1 MNRLFDHRKILATA
15 LMILIFV
22 FSFLYIPF
30 GINVPEPVDELLK
43 IVSQTPNSKTL
54 YLSSFDDYY
63 QNDVKQYELRIGGLD
78 FAEQGR
84 KQIIQAASLGQDFFN
99 EFLNSH
105 NVTHVLVPLTSAVRG
120 EIRYKWGEF
129 GAVRIKLIEP
139 YFKMITGSGGDF
151 PLVLY
156 QLYLGKIHNTQ
167 RVIDP
172 EYELKWG
179 PQVRSSFYE
188 LQSTVEEDGLYRYKY
203 SFSYENNLDANWVY
217 GYPTVQ
223 SGVAKKTEYVQFK
236 YESNSADLARVSI
249 ALTLVAAYGSNA
261 PVQVLKVSKNQ
272 DAKSY
277 ILEASKPLVVIVE
290 VESGDMISVQNVLP
304 CRQPRLFQPDDL
316 DLREYCF
323 GVVDIEVRALRS
335 STQG

>member
-15 LMILIFV
+15 LIILIFV

-30 GINVPEPVDELLK
+30 GIDVQEPVDELLK

-99 EFLNSH
+99 DFLISH
-105 NVTHVLVPLTSAVRG
+105 SVTHVLVPLTSAVRG

-129 GAVRIKLIEP
+129 GAVRIQLIEP
-139 YFKMITGSGGDF
+139 YFKMVTGSGGDF

-167 RVIDP
+167 RVIDS

-179 PQVRSSFYE
+179 GQVRRSFYE

-203 SFSYENNLDANWVY
+203 SFSYENNFDANWVY

-236 YESNSADLARVSI
+236 YESNSPDLARVSI

-277 ILEASKPLVVIVE
+277 ILEALKPLVVTVE
-290 VESGDMISVQNVLP
+290 VESGDMISVRNVLP

-323 GVVDIEVRALRS
+323 GITDIEVRTLRI